1 MALDQHIQP
10 WDTLAD
16 GQTALR
22 ALSAPS
28 EYKITDFLG
37 AIPFVAAHPLNDR
50 LAARQVTRVTSTHSA
65 SSSYHSMSSQIRTLR
80 QDIASGRVS
89 ASEARS
95 KFQSFA
101 SKASSTFSA
110 INGCSVCYG
119 GHSATSMTQS
129 AQQTYSEFNSLIQT
143 SNRVFGAQA
152 PTVLSSLSRLDSQF
166 KQNLNLFSQSG
177 VGIQSIVPP
186 TFTQTVSKAG
196 MSQTSSFTSHFSSGT
211 SGF

>member
-1 MALDQHIQP
+1 MHSSDVVMN
-10 WDTLAD
+10 
-16 GQTALR
+16 
-22 ALSAPS
+22 S
-28 EYKITDFLG
+28 
-37 AIPFVAAHPLNDR
+37 DR

-119 GHSATSMTQS
+119 GHSAVSIPSTHTSRPSNRSLKPHFLSIQTSMTQS

-143 SNRVFGAQA
+143 SNRVFGSQA
-152 PTVLSSLSRLDSQF
+152 PTVLSCKSDLLFIPECAQDTDLHFLSQRLQLSPGWTR
-166 KQNLNLFSQSG
+166 NSNR
-177 VGIQSIVPP
+177 
-186 TFTQTVSKAG
+186 T
-196 MSQTSSFTSHFSSGT
+196 
-211 SGF
+211 